1 MVEMKSEK
9 PTVAIIGAGVSGICT
24 SIELQKKLGI
34 TASLFEMED
43 DIGGTWKQNTY
54 PGCSCDLP
62 SHIYVL
68 SSDLNPDWSTTYSS
82 QLEILEYFKNVAK
95 KHGIYQH
102 TRFKTEIIQ
111 AVWIEEKK
119 QWRLDLRDKR
129 PSANDDIETVYFDI
143 LFSGVGSLRIINVP
157 SEFKTFKGKVV
168 HTGAWDNTIDFK
180 DKRVALVG
188 SGSSAIQTLP
198 YLTEHASKVICY
210 QRSAPWILPRP
221 QTVYPEFVKWI
232 FRNIPLIM
240 LLYRWY
246 LYLTL
251 DLVYLTFGYPDS
263 FLSKRLN
270 KNMNDSRVKELTQLG
285 RPDLIE
291 KLKPTYRLGCKRV
304 VFSSE
309 FHEAIAKPN
318 VLLNQSPIKN
328 IMDKTIVTED
338 GATEEVDIL
347 VLGTGFQTQQGVL
360 GDIEIIGNEGQS
372 LTELWKHDLPQLYKS
387 TIINGFPNM
396 FMLLGPTTI
405 LGHHSVLL
413 MIETQ
418 VSFAVN
424 AIRKLIIERNM
435 SAIEPTLEAQAA
447 HMAQLRSDL
456 KGTIWTTACNS
467 WYKNESGEVTNIY
480 PNSVTRFKYTLGK
493 INEEDYVD
501 YPVRAL
507 E

>member
-34 TASLFEMED
+34 TAKLFEMAD

-82 QLEILEYFKNVAK
+82 QAEILEYFKSVAK
-95 KHGIYQH
+95 KHDIYQH
-102 TRFKTEIIQ
+102 TRFNTEVVR
-111 AVWIEEKK
+111 AAWIEEKK
-119 QWRLDLRDKR
+119 QWRLDLRDKH

-157 SEFKTFKGKVV
+157 SEFKAFKGPIV
-168 HTGAWDNTIDFK
+168 HTGAWDNTIDFRN
-180 DKRVALVG
+180 KRIALVG
-188 SGSSAIQTLP
+188 SGSSAIQSLP
-198 YLTEHASKVICY
+198 YLAEHASRLISY
-210 QRSAPWILPRP
+210 QRSAPWVLPRP
-221 QTVYPEFVKWI
+221 QTVYPDF
-232 FRNIPLIM
+232 
-240 LLYRWY
+240 
-246 LYLTL
+246 L
-251 DLVYLTFGYPDS
+251 DLVYLTFGYPNS
-263 FLSKRLN
+263 FFSKKFANDINDLSA
-270 KNMNDSRVKELTQLG
+270 KELTQLG

-304 VFSSE
+304 VFSSD
-309 FHEAIAKPN
+309 FRKAIVKPN
-318 VLLNQSPIKN
+318 VILNRTAIKN
-328 IMDKTIVTED
+328 ITDNTIVTED
-338 GATEEVDIL
+338 GATEEIDIL
-347 VLGTGFQTQQGVL
+347 VLGTGFKTQHGVL
-360 GDIEIIGNEGQS
+360 GDIEKINGIFCFHYTVVGNEGQS
-372 LTELWKHDLPQLYKS
+372 LTELWEQDLPQLYKS

-424 AIRKLIIERNM
+424 AIKKLIIEKNM
-435 SAIEPTLEAQAA
+435 SAIEPTLEAQNA

-456 KGTIWTTACNS
+456 KGTIWTTSCSS
-467 WYKNESGEVTNIY
+467 WYKNDSGEVTNIY
-480 PNSVTRFKYTLGK
+480 PNSVTRFKHTLRK
-493 INEEDYVD
+493 INEMDYVNH
-501 YPVRAL
+501 PARAL
-507 E
+507 K